1 MAVVLKFA
9 QGSGTVAVLTSA
21 AMMVGITA
29 GVELPFHP
37 MYLFLAIGFG
47 GLGLSWMNDSGFW
60 TVSKLSGFTERETLQ
75 SWTLIVST
83 ISVTGLVLTLI
94 AAKLLPFNP

>member
-1 MAVVLKFA
+1 MLS
-9 QGSGTVAVLTSA
+9 QGGL
-21 AMMVGITA
+21 GY
-29 GVELPFHP
+29 HP
-37 MYLFLAIGFG
+37 VYIYLAIGFG
-47 GLGLSWMNDSGFW
+47 SKMLSWMNDSGFW